1 MYIKKVEF
9 TNLRCFKHGE
19 MDFRYP
25 GDGITVPE
33 GVPNLENVNL
43 ILGVNGAGK
52 TTALKAVALGLM
64 AQMPSTGFIPNSLV
78 RRDRNLESEE
88 VSIRDAE
95 ASILTKISLNE
106 TDAERIPKFVIPH
119 FDIET
124 IIMNIELKTTIN
136 RISRK
141 EELLSDSMKGYKVFY
156 DDESPAFFMVAYG
169 ATRRTETGDF
179 EASSRRKLRSARYE
193 RVAGLFEDHLAMT
206 AVNRRAFDYFDIEFF
221 EFSMFH
227 ELLPNHLSL
236 ESISASGLEFRENGI
251 SISFSALSDGY
262 RTYIGWIIDL
272 IYHMVNVTKG
282 LNIKSLK
289 GVVMVDE
296 IDLHVHPS
304 WQKTIIEQ
312 VARAL
317 PNLQFIFTTHS
328 PIVAG
333 SVSSKNLWIARTAE
347 DGSSLLERPSREIY
361 GLNADQILTS
371 DIFGLQSTRAEG
383 FLKELDKLEQKAIR
397 GDEDAA
403 LALMRGMALGKGAV
417 EPKEPPTWV
426 KQAAKKSRKKS

>member
-25 GDGITVPE
+25 GDGITVPD

-52 TTALKAVALGLM
+52 TTALKAVALSLM
-64 AQMPSTGFIPNSLV
+64 AQMPSTGFVPDSLI
-78 RRDRNLESEE
+78 RREKRSYHKF
-88 VSIRDAE
+88 
-95 ASILTKISLNE
+95 ASIKLDTHPHKNTYSEYTHYFEARIKKIHE
-106 TDAERIPKFVIPH
+106 TEQLVS
-119 FDIET
+119 
-124 IIMNIELKTTIN
+124 MNNLQ
-136 RISRK
+136 
-141 EELLSDSMKGYKVFY
+141 DKVFY
-156 DDESPAFFMVAYG
+156 NPRSPEYFIVAYG
-169 ATRRTETGDF
+169 ATRRTETGNF
-179 EASSRRKLRSARYE
+179 EASYRRKLRSERYE
-193 RVAGLFEDHLAMT
+193 RVAGLFEDHLAMSP
-206 AVNRRAFDYFDIEFF
+206 FQQLISDELSKIIKFKHLLEKLLPY
-221 EFSMFH
+221 SL
-227 ELLPNHLSL
+227 ELLLLSDSHVSF
-236 ESISASGLEFRENGI
+236 EQDGIQISLAG
-251 SISFSALSDGY
+251 LSDGY
-262 RTYIGWIIDL
+262 RAYVGWVMDL
-272 IYHMVNVTKG
+272 LHHLK
-282 LNIKSLK
+282 NICPPKKKFEDLT

-296 IDLHVHPS
+296 IDLHIHPS

-333 SVSSKNLWIARTAE
+333 SVSRQNLWIVKTAE
-347 DGSSLLERPSREIY
+347 DGSSILERPNREIY

-417 EPKEPPTWV
+417 EPKEPPAWV
-426 KQAAKKSRKKS
+426 KQAAKKTRKKS

>member
-25 GDGITVPE
+25 GDGITVPD

-52 TTALKAVALGLM
+52 TTALKAIALGLI
-64 AQMPSTGFIPNSLV
+64 AQMPSTGFIPNSLI
-78 RRDRNLESEE
+78 RHEFNIENFLIRHELNSKTQNGNLSTINLDLNISSAKERHFGAEII
-88 VSIRDAE
+88 SIRSTEVLNTLDKSNDE
-95 ASILTKISLNE
+95 A
-106 TDAERIPKFVIPH
+106 
-119 FDIET
+119 
-124 IIMNIELKTTIN
+124 
-136 RISRK
+136 
-141 EELLSDSMKGYKVFY
+141 FY
-156 DDESPAFFMVAYG
+156 DEESPDYFMVAYG
-169 ATRRTETGDF
+169 ATRRTESGDF
-179 EASSRRKLRSARYE
+179 EPSSRRKLRSGRYE

-206 AVNRRAFDYFDIEFF
+206 PLSKWAFQYSNRESIPVLILKLFPIVNR
-221 EFSMFH
+221 
-227 ELLPNHLSL
+227 LLPSHLRL
-236 ESISASGLEFRENGI
+236 QTLVGNENKI
-251 SISFSALSDGY
+251 DMNFTENEIIVHFEALSDGY
-262 RTYIGWIIDL
+262 RAYIGWITDL
-272 IYHMVNVTKG
+272 LYHIMNVTKG
-282 LNIKSLK
+282 SNIENLK

-296 IDLHVHPS
+296 IDLHIHPS

-312 VARAL
+312 VARAF

-333 SVSSKNLWIARTAE
+333 SVSSQNLWIAKTAE
-347 DGSSLLERPSREIY
+347 DGSSILERPSREIY

-383 FLKELDKLEQKAIR
+383 FLQELDTLEQKAID

-417 EPKEPPTWV
+417 EPKEPPAWV
-426 KQAAKKSRKKS
+426 KQAARPHKKS

>member
-9 TNLRCFKHGE
+9 TNLRCFKHGAME
-19 MDFRYP
+19 FRYP
-25 GDGITVPE
+25 GDGITVPD
-33 GVPNLENVNL
+33 GVPKLENVNL

-52 TTALKAVALGLM
+52 TTALKAVALSLM
-64 AQMPSTGFIPNSLV
+64 AQLPSTGFVPDSLV
-78 RRDRNLESEE
+78 R
-88 VSIRDAE
+88 
-95 ASILTKISLNE
+95 LNKRLNHGE
-106 TDAERIPKFVIPH
+106 IPKFNFGQANISTNINLSETDEQNISDSLL
-119 FDIET
+119 FTKLEATIER
-124 IIMNIELKTTIN
+124 IN
-136 RISRK
+136 GT
-141 EELLSDSMKGYKVFY
+141 EELSPGTLPRSEIFY
-156 DDESPAFFMVAYG
+156 EDKSPAFFMVAYG

-179 EASSRRKLRSARYE
+179 APSSRRKLRSARYE
-193 RVAGLFEDHLAMT
+193 RVSGLFEDHVAMT
-206 AVNRRAFDYFDIEFF
+206 PVNRWAFDYSDT
-221 EFSMFH
+221 EFSEFSIFD

-236 ESISASGLEFRENGI
+236 ESISDSGLDFRENDI
-251 SISFSALSDGY
+251 TISFSALSDGF
-262 RTYIGWIIDL
+262 RSYIGWITDL
-272 IYHMVNVTKG
+272 IYHMMDVTNG
-282 LNIKSLK
+282 QNIKSLK
-289 GVVMVDE
+289 GTVMVDE

-333 SVSSKNLWIARTAE
+333 SVSSKNLWIAKTAE
-347 DGSSLLERPSREIY
+347 DGSSILERPSREIY

-417 EPKEPPTWV
+417 EPKEPPAWV